1 MLKGMKSFCDS
12 IKKEGENVDDSNIKK
27 RSLRFNMKKTTH
39 KQAYEMLETAEC
51 SGNQLIIDALLY
63 YRKNYFVKD
72 GFSAMESV
80 NYNESND
87 SDMKADLNYVY
98 VSD

>member
-1 MLKGMKSFCDS
+1 M
-12 IKKEGENVDDSNIKK
+12 DDFNIKR

-51 SGNQLIIDALLY
+51 SGNQLIIDALIY
-63 YRKNYFVKD
+63 YRKNYLVKD

-80 NYNESND
+80 NYNEQND
-87 SDMKADLNYVY
+87 SDMKADFTFID
-98 VSD
+98 VSG

>member
-1 MLKGMKSFCDS
+1 MLKGMKSFYDS
-12 IKKEGENVDDSNIKK
+12 IKKEGENVDNSNIKR

-51 SGNQLIIDALLY
+51 SGNQLIIDALIY
-63 YRKNYFVKD
+63 YRKNYLVKD

-80 NYNESND
+80 NYNEQND
-87 SDMKADLNYVY
+87 SDMKADFAFID
-98 VSD
+98 VSG